1 VTLSFA
7 NPHVAEKCRILA
19 GMEPGKWYGVGG
31 KVGPKQT
38 TMQILVDMTLVA
50 RSRPSRY
57 KRNFEYIL
65 TPAGEKMSA
74 LLRQIGAK

>member
-19 GMEPGKWYGVGG
+19 GMEPGKWYGFGELR
-31 KVGPKQT
+31 
-38 TMQILVDMTLVA
+38 IAD
-50 RSRPSRY
+50 RSAEALCSCGLLNRNRPSRY

-65 TPAGEKMSA
+65 TPSGETMSA
-74 LLRQIGAK
+74 LLKQIGAK